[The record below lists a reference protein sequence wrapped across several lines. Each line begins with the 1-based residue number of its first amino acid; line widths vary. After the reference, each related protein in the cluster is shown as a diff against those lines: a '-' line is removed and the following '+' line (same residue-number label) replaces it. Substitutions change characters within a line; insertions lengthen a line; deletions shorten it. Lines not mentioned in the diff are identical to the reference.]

1 MIIDFIGENI
11 NGSMFQST
19 QNFLSILPNCSHQIA
34 IREIILDLK
43 SNKLKDDSLF
53 MLTTNLIDRCS
64 TNQNRAISYF
74 KIPAHKSDVLVNF
87 PALEFFPLERIHTYP
102 WFEFRSIF
110 GNKKIEIS
118 QVIVRVEIKRE
129 CSDSAN
135 L

>member
-1 MIIDFIGENI
+1 
-11 NGSMFQST
+11 
-19 QNFLSILPNCSHQIA
+19 
-34 IREIILDLK
+34 
-43 SNKLKDDSLF
+43 